1 LIITFLGTGTSQGVP
16 VIGCDCRV
24 CKSVNPKDNRLR
36 TSVHLNVNDTSLVVD
51 TGPDFRQQM
60 LREQIRRLD
69 AILFTHQH
77 KDHVAGM
84 DDVRSFYF
92 RQRKEIP
99 VYANAATI
107 QQLKNEF
114 GYVFNPGDY
123 KGIPKLKIIEI
134 HDMEFE
140 IAKISI
146 RPFEVS
152 HYKSKVLGFRIGD
165 FTYIT
170 DANKIGVKAAKIIEG
185 SKVLVINALQK
196 EQHPSHFTL
205 AQALAEIKRFNP
217 EKAYLTHISHRM
229 GLHDE
234 VSEELPENIFL
245 AWDGL
250 KLSI

>member
-36 TSVHLNVNDTSLVVD
+36 TSVHLHVDDLSLVVD
-51 TGPDFRQQM
+51 TGPDFRQQI
-60 LREQIRRLD
+60 LREEIKRLD

-92 RQRKEIP
+92 RQKKEIP

-107 QQLKNEF
+107 EQLKNEF
-114 GYVFNPGDY
+114 PYVFNPGDY

-134 HDMEFE
+134 LDEKFD
-140 IAKISI
+140 IARTTI
-146 RPFEVS
+146 RPFEVI
-152 HYKSKVLGFRIGD
+152 HYNIGVLGYRVGD

-170 DANKIGVKAAKIIEG
+170 DANKIPENAAKVIEG
-185 SKVLVINALQK
+185 TKILVINALQK
-196 EQHPSHFTL
+196 EYHPSHFTYE
-205 AQALAEIKRFNP
+205 QALSEIRRFRP
-217 EKAYLTHISHRM
+217 EKAYITHISHRM

-234 VSEELPENIFL
+234 VEKELPANVFL
-245 AWDGL
+245 AYDGL
-250 KLSI
+250 KLSL